1 MKRIYDRI
9 EKQKTFFATGK
20 LQDISFRKEMLI
32 KLKRA
37 ILKYSNAIDEALKQ
51 DLGKSKF
58 ESYATETGLILEE
71 LDIHLRHLAKWTKPT
86 RVKSP
91 MVHFISKSYI
101 IPEAY
106 GRVLIFGTWNYPF
119 QINIVPLIG
128 SISAGNCSIIKPS
141 EFTPRSSDL
150 LTKIIEEI
158 YPEEFVSIIEGGV
171 QESQFLLSQKFD
183 MIFFTGSPKIGRI
196 ILESASKYLTPVCLE
211 LGGKSPCIV
220 DETANIELSA
230 KRIIWGK
237 FVNAGQTCIAP
248 DYLFAH
254 ESIKDQLL
262 RKMQEYI
269 RRFFGQDPSKSADYG
284 KIINRN
290 NLNRLYALLA
300 DGKIMTGGQVNPEEL
315 YISPTIIDG
324 IKPLDAIM
332 QEEIFGPILPVMS
345 YRSFDEVKEF
355 INSNPKPLAL
365 YYFTQS
371 RQNKQRAIREI
382 SAGTMCINETV
393 MQFGNSNLPF
403 GGIGNSGFGKY
414 HGKFSF
420 DTFSHFKPVLQ
431 KSTLIDLPFRYPP
444 YTETKLRIIKFF
456 LG

>member
-1 MKRIYDRI
+1 MKKIYDRI
-9 EKQKTFFATGK
+9 EKQKTFFAQGK
-20 LQDISFRKEMLI
+20 LQDIGFRKEMLK
-32 KLKRA
+32 KLKGA

-51 DLGKSKF
+51 DLGKSRF

-71 LDIHLRHLAKWTKPT
+71 IDIHLRHLASWTRPKKV
-86 RVKSP
+86 RSP
-91 MVHFISKSYI
+91 MVHFISKSYVF
-101 IPEAY
+101 PEAY

-141 EFTPRSSDL
+141 EFTPCSSEL
-150 LTKIIEEI
+150 LAKIIEEI
-158 YPEEFVSIIEGGV
+158 YPEEYVSVIEGGV
-171 QESQFLLSQKFD
+171 EESQYLLSQKFD

-230 KRIIWGK
+230 RRIIWGK

-254 ESIKDQLL
+254 ENIKDQLL
-262 RKMQEYI
+262 GKMKEYVQ
-269 RRFFGQDPSKSADYG
+269 RFFGQDPSKSADYG

-290 NLNRLYALLA
+290 NLNRLNALLA
-300 DGKIMTGGQVNPEEL
+300 DGKIITGGSVNAEAL
-315 YISPTIIDG
+315 YVSPTIIDG
-324 IKPLDAIM
+324 VKSKDAIM

-365 YYFTQS
+365 YYFTES
-371 RQNKQRAIREI
+371 RQNRQRAIHEI

-403 GGIGNSGFGKY
+403 GGVGNSGFGKY

-444 YTETKLRIIKFF
+444 YTEAKLRIIKFF